1 VFNSN
6 NNYIKDTNTQSTLQ
20 ITTITHLLPLSGL
33 PATLLAQQFFIP
45 SQKLSTKYNKE
56 KKSAKYDTKEIKM
69 KIQYYLVGATQNK
82 Q

>member
-6 NNYIKDTNTQSTLQ
+6 NNYIKDKYSINIT